1 MSLREYPLV
10 QAVCRWST
18 VSLGTLCLVVIAIA
32 FAAPEGGQ
40 VTGLIVRQKAKP
52 LPWRVLETEEVQNG
66 VLIPENSNIVFHLPL
81 NLSDTDRE
89 VLLGHQGKKVRYWG
103 YCFPQNY
110 DPQIAKRRTGFPGLI
125 FLSEKEREMRTP
137 SHAAAGQPSFSIYE
151 LPTKEDIDRPGGPKS
166 SIRNQI
172 EVFGAGMMCYVMTEK
187 PLALGPDEDEDRL
200 NAELEHEIGTN
211 RQTPDTDSDGINDG
225 VEYLT
230 GTNPLLR
237 DTDADSL
244 VEGLEDK
251 NWNGK
256 QDRGETDPRARD
268 SDRDGLCDGICRVK
282 LGNGKSVF
290 LGEDLNLNGRLDQGE
305 TDPLKFATRGNY
317 NDYSWRINCM
327 NNNNQSEGCK

>member
-1 MSLREYPLV
+1 MSLRDQHIIQTL
-10 QAVCRWST
+10 CRWSV
-18 VSLGTLCLVVIAIA
+18 VSLGALCLFVIVIS
-32 FAAPEGGQ
+32 FAAPEGGTI
-40 VTGLIVRQKAKP
+40 TGLIVRAKPKP

-66 VLIPENSNIVFHLPL
+66 VLIPENTHAVIHLPL
-81 NLSDTDRE
+81 NLADTGRE
-89 VLLGHQGKKVRYWG
+89 VLLGHQGKNIRYWG

-110 DPQIAKRRTGFPGLI
+110 DPKAVQKRLGVPGLL
-125 FLSEKEREMRTP
+125 FLSEKEQEMREKERP
-137 SHAAAGQPSFSIYE
+137 VIIPPVFSPFA
-151 LPTKEDIDRPGGPKS
+151 LPTKEQIENPRAHVGA
-166 SIRNQI
+166 IRNQI
-172 EVFGAGMMCYVMTEK
+172 ETFGAGMMCYVMTEK

-211 RQTPDTDSDGINDG
+211 REVPDTDSDGINDG

-237 DTDADSL
+237 DTDGDSL
-244 VEGLEDK
+244 VDGLEDK

-256 QDRGETDPRARD
+256 QDRGETDPRAKD

-305 TDPLKFATRGNY
+305 TDPLKYATRGDY

-327 NNNNQSEGCK
+327 DKNDQPEGCK